1 MAWPTDDTNIVT
13 TNLDAAGDSPA
24 TARAD
29 IKTALDELANVI
41 NGRGEAD
48 GVAPLGGTSKIAATY
63 LPNTLA
69 SSSGV
74 DLTLQPDTN
83 RVQIEDVVNL
93 TPLTLAQLNS
103 AIPTPQEGDLA
114 YTTNGDAGGKTLVVY
129 NGTDWKVVAL
139 GATAATS

>member
-13 TNLDAAGDSPA
+13 TNLDAASDSPA

-41 NGRGEAD
+41 NGRGQAD

-63 LPNTLA
+63 LPNTLL

-103 AIPTPQEGDLA
+103 AIPTPQEGDIA
-114 YTTNGDAGGKTLVVY
+114 YCTNGNAGSKTLVVY